1 MNDRPKASGC
11 GVFDS
16 DTGNAPFYSWREYLA
31 EVFERDWTAV
41 SRSYVNLSLI
51 DELLAAYRE
60 LISYCPEERALFHGD
75 FGSNNVI
82 VGKKSRISGVID
94 WDCAAYGDFLY
105 DIATAYFWRTW
116 LMCMEKTA
124 AYWERKYS
132 HLPRYTERILC
143 YELRIGLTEIYENAV
158 ENDTE
163 TTEWLQNR
171 CREILREYRQRKA

>member
-1 MNDRPKASGC
+1 MAH
-11 GVFDS
+11 V
-16 DTGNAPFYSWREYLA
+16 
-31 EVFERDWTAV
+31 
-41 SRSYVNLSLI
+41 
-51 DELLAAYRE
+51 
-60 LISYCPEERALFHGD
+60 HG
-75 FGSNNVI
+75 
-82 VGKKSRISGVID
+82 
-94 WDCAAYGDFLY
+94 
-105 DIATAYFWRTW
+105 
-116 LMCMEKTA
+116 KTA